1 MPFTFSHP
9 AAALPIWPL
18 IRRGVLP
25 LAPFVV
31 GAMTPDFEYL
41 LRLEPLSLV
50 SHSVRGLFVFCLPV
64 GAVLWAF
71 WEWLVRPVG
80 RDLFALTPS
89 PVSDAL
95 SSARDSSAR
104 ASSPGGTRPGAWLGV
119 VVALLLGS
127 ASHVGWDAFTHRYA
141 WGGENVPLLRET
153 AFTVGGTAVPWYNAL
168 QHASTLLGGMV
179 VLGWLWGE
187 VTRGG
192 GALAALWAPRRLR
205 RWLALGAVALAVGA
219 WNAPRRGQMVNPR
232 RLPLVAGRLVVGA
245 MTGFAVALVA
255 LSVLHRMGRY
265 RLTDPTGTHHA

>member
-1 MPFTFSHP
+1 
-9 AAALPIWPL
+9 
-18 IRRGVLP
+18 
-25 LAPFVV
+25 
-31 GAMTPDFEYL
+31 MTPDFEYL

-104 ASSPGGTRPGAWLGV
+104 ASGPGGTRTGAWLGV

-192 GALAALWAPRRLR
+192 GRAGGPLGAPPPAALAGVRRGGAGRGGMERPAPRADGEPAPTSARGGPAGGGRDDRPR
-205 RWLALGAVALAVGA
+205 RSFGGALGA
-219 WNAPRRGQMVNPR
+219 APDG
-232 RLPLVAGRLVVGA
+232 
-245 MTGFAVALVA
+245 A
-255 LSVLHRMGRY
+255 LSSHRPDGDSPCVTVSCNVSRS
-265 RLTDPTGTHHA
+265 